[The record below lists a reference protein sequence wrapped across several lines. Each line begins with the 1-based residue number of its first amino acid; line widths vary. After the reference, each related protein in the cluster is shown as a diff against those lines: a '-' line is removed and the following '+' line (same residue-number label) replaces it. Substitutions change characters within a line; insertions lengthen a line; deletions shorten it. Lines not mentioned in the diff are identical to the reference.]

1 MKLTVKAAAL
11 FLLLFGGT
19 VSAGQAEYTFGI
31 VPQQSAAKIAKLWGP
46 ILKRVGEQAGVR
58 LKLVTAK
65 NIPTFEQRLAA
76 GEYDFAYMNPYHF
89 TVFHQSPGYQAFA
102 KQRDKT
108 IRGIIVVR
116 RDSDIETFDDMSG
129 STLAFPSPAAFAA
142 SILTRAGLD
151 QRNIPF
157 TPRYVS
163 SHDSVYLAV
172 ARGLLPAGGG
182 VVRTFNNT
190 DPAVRDQLR
199 IFWKTPKYT
208 PHAFASHPEVSPDH
222 RQAVADALKALGQ
235 TPEGLALLKGIN
247 FKGIEAASNSDW
259 DDVRSLQISELDD

>member
-1 MKLTVKAAAL
+1 MKLRLIWVLAAAIL
-11 FLLLFGGT
+11 ASMQLH
-19 VSAGQAEYTFGI
+19 AREYTFGI
-31 VPQQSAAKIAKLWGP
+31 VPQQSSAKIARLWGP
-46 ILKRVGEQAGVR
+46 ILANLKDSTGIK

-65 NIPTFEQRLAA
+65 DIPTFEKRLAA

-89 TVFHQSPGYQAFA
+89 TVYNESPGYVAIARQ
-102 KQRDKT
+102 KDKS
-108 IRGIIVVR
+108 IRGIMVVR
-116 RDSDIETFDDMSG
+116 RDSPLAELEELAG

-142 SILTRAGLD
+142 SILTRAEMYSN
-151 QRNIPF
+151 NIPF

-172 ARGLLPAGGG
+172 ARGLVPAGGG

-208 PHAFASHPEVSPDH
+208 PHAFAAHPDVARDD
-222 RQAVADALKALGQ
+222 RQTIQRALTSLDSTEPGRTLLKA
-235 TPEGLALLKGIN
+235 IN
-247 FKGIEAASNSDW
+247 FKGIQLAESDNW
-259 DDVRSLQISELDD
+259 DDVRALELTELDD